1 MNSNLNKTTTPNSVI
16 DKIFNLYNKYGSR
29 DYIGE
34 GLTQTEHALQ
44 CAECAEKDIR
54 LDNYDDYIKNCVIVA
69 ALLHDIGH
77 LIGMENGDMQ
87 MKDAAIFNGASLG
100 IVGHEGI
107 GRAFLKSCGMPYL
120 VYELVGSHVQ
130 AKRYLCTINKKYYDK
145 LSDASKETMKM
156 QGGLMTPAEIMD
168 FKLSVMPELKVYLR
182 EYDDLGKQVDDAAA
196 DVAVDVAV
204 DVANTVSGIEKY
216 KKTIELSLLYGKIFF

>member
-1 MNSNLNKTTTPNSVI
+1 MNSNPNTTSNSIV
-16 DKIFNLYNKYGSR
+16 DKILNLYNKYGSR

-34 GLTQTEHALQ
+34 GITQIEHAVQ

-77 LIGMENGDMQ
+77 LIGMENGDME

-120 VYELVGSHVQ
+120 VYDLVGSHVQ
-130 AKRYLCTINKKYYDK
+130 TKRYLCTANKKYYDR
-145 LSDASKETMKM
+145 LSYASKETMKM
-156 QGGLMTPAEIMD
+156 QGGLMTPSEIMD

-182 EYDDLGKQVDDAAA
+182 EYDDLGKQVDNAA
-196 DVAVDVAV
+196 DNAAGN
-204 DVANTVSGIEKY
+204 AVSGIEKY
-216 KKTIELSLLYGKIFF
+216 KKTIELSLLYGKKFF

>member
-1 MNSNLNKTTTPNSVI
+1 MNSNPNITPNSIV
-16 DKIFNLYNKYGSR
+16 DKILNLYNKYGSI

-34 GLTQTEHALQ
+34 GITQIEHAVQ

-77 LIGMENGDMQ
+77 LIGMENGDME

-120 VYELVGSHVQ
+120 VYDLVGSHVQ
-130 AKRYLCTINKKYYDK
+130 TKRYLCTANKKYYDR
-145 LSDASKETMKM
+145 LSEASKETMKM
-156 QGGLMTPAEIMD
+156 QGGLMTPSEIMD

-182 EYDDLGKQVDDAAA
+182 EYDDLGKQVDDTASNA
-196 DVAVDVAV
+196 
-204 DVANTVSGIEKY
+204 VSGIEKY

>member
-1 MNSNLNKTTTPNSVI
+1 MNSNPNTTSNSIV
-16 DKIFNLYNKYGSR
+16 DKILNLYNKYGSR

-34 GLTQTEHALQ
+34 GLTQTEHAVQ

-77 LIGMENGDMQ
+77 LIGMENGDIE

-107 GRAFLKSCGMPYL
+107 GRSFLKSCGMPYL
-120 VYELVGSHVQ
+120 VYDLVGSHVQ
-130 AKRYLCTINKKYYDK
+130 TKRYLCTINKKYYDK

-182 EYDDLGKQVDDAAA
+182 EYDDLGKQVDDAASNA
-196 DVAVDVAV
+196 DKD
-204 DVANTVSGIEKY
+204 DKANNAGNVVSGIEKY